1 MQNNY
6 FAPMLAAKYKGETL
20 KFPILVT
27 TKVDGVRA
35 IKVNGNL
42 VSRSLKKIPNILIRN
57 VLEELLPDGADG
69 ELFVEPNFQ
78 KTVSVV
84 MSVDTDITDLSLTF
98 YWFDWLYPDKNTP
111 YFARIHAMHSY
122 AMVHFDDNNI
132 DNNNL
137 PIKIIL
143 LMPKQINDANQLT
156 TYEQRVLDEGYEGV
170 VIRAPKGKY
179 KYGRSTIR
187 EGFMIKLKRFEDFE
201 ATIVDTEEMMHNFNE
216 ETRDNFNRIKRSSA
230 KDKKVNSGILG
241 AIVAKTKRGAI
252 FRIGTGFTSRQ
263 RQDMWQERDDLI
275 GKLVKYRNAGNSNNG
290 IPKCAV
296 FLGIRHMEDL

>member
-57 VLEELLPDGADG
+57 ALEELLPDGADG
-69 ELFVEPNFQ
+69 ELFVKPNFQ

-84 MSVDTDITDLSLTF
+84 MSVNTDITDLNLVF
-98 YWFDWLYPDKNTP
+98 YWFDWLYPNKNTP
-111 YFARIHAMHSY
+111 YYARINAMQNY
-122 AMVHFDDNNI
+122 AMVHFDNN
-132 DNNNL
+132 DSDDL

-143 LMPKQINDANQLT
+143 LMPEQINNANQLN
-156 TYEQRVLDEGYEGV
+156 TYEQRALDEGYEGV
-170 VIRAPKGKY
+170 VIRAPSGEY

-201 ATIVDTEEMMHNFNE
+201 ATIIDTEEMMHNFNE
-216 ETRDNFNRIKRSSA
+216 ETKDNFNRIKRSSA
-230 KDKKVNSGILG
+230 KDNKVNSGILG
-241 AIVAKTKRGAI
+241 AIVAKTENGAI
-252 FRIGTGFTSRQ
+252 FKIGTGFTSRQ
-263 RQDMWQERDDLI
+263 KQYMWQERDDLI
-275 GKLVKYRNAGNSNNG
+275 GKLVKYRNAGNSNDG

-296 FLGIRHMEDL
+296 FLGIRHREDL